1 MNCTHHQKMCFSC
14 KRIGFIVF
22 ALLFL
27 TGCTS
32 HSKTEQKL
40 SNSQEFVA
48 TKNPVP
54 YSFTGQVSRGEK
66 FEKTLPGNLVF
77 ALLPTTY
84 AEIGWVG
91 WNIHLG
97 SSSESSHNYAGV
109 VTLPL
114 RGTND
119 LQIIGWHFRNEDNT
133 GPNDGSIYAPQEE
146 RFFSYIL
153 NEENYQIAS
162 DAVECIMWPLLCE
175 EMDTHEAIDLHQSV
189 PTMGGRLLITN
200 LELGN
205 LEPGRQPWIEYME
218 FEVELN
224 LPTEL
229 EN

>member
-1 MNCTHHQKMCFSC
+1 MRFSC
-14 KRIGFIVF
+14 KQVGIIIF
-22 ALLFL
+22 ALLIL
-27 TGCTS
+27 TGCAS
-32 HSKTEQKL
+32 NSKTEQTL
-40 SNSQEFVA
+40 SNSQEFIA

-54 YSFTGQVSRGEK
+54 YSFTGQVRRGEK
-66 FEKTLPGNLVF
+66 FEKIVPGNLVF
-77 ALLPTTY
+77 VLYPTTY

-91 WNIHLG
+91 WTLYLG
-97 SSSESSHNYAGV
+97 PILEPSRNYAGV

-146 RFFSYIL
+146 RLFSYVL
-153 NEENYQIAS
+153 NEEDYQIAS

-189 PTMGGRLLITN
+189 PTMGGGLLITN

-205 LEPGRQPWIEYME
+205 LEPGAQPWIEHME

-224 LPTEL
+224 VPTESG
-229 EN
+229 N